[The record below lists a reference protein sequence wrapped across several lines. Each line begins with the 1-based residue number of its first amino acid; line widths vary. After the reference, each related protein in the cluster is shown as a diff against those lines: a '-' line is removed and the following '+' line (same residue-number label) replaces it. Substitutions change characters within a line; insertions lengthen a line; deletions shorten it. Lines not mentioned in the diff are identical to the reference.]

1 MKVKK
6 EVLMKFGFRLSFL
19 IESSFRITKTRN
31 EEEGGKEKP
40 ALSLLK
46 YLLGLIIPI
55 LAGYI
60 VQGFLRIS

>member
-1 MKVKK
+1 
-6 EVLMKFGFRLSFL
+6 MKFGFHLSFL
-19 IESSFRITKTRN
+19 IESSFRIAETRN

-40 ALSLLK
+40 GLSLLK
-46 YLLGLIIPI
+46 YLLELIIPI